1 MSVWASAMLILECT
15 DNGNIQDNEAHLNAV
30 QNKTEHRVFILS
42 LDLIKI
48 YFEDILAVEHRWK
61 LCRGTQVSWFF
72 CLSFFIIRYGRLVA
86 LLGQRDTVCLFPFW
100 VIDSIKAVD
109 T

>member
-30 QNKTEHRVFILS
+30 QNKTEHRVFKLS
-42 LDLIKI
+42 LDPIKI
-48 YFEDILAVEHRWK
+48 YFEDILAVEHKWK

-72 CLSFFIIRYGRLVA
+72 FLSFLSLDMVVWSRY
-86 LLGQRDTVCLFPFW
+86 W
-100 VIDSIKAVD
+100 DSEILYAFFHFE
-109 T
+109 